1 MKKQH
6 NQSLIGFNAIGI
18 LMACSFFLTSCTSL
32 QQTTTAATD
41 DLYFTPSKEA
51 ETIAKTNARNNSAEA
66 EVSEEAE
73 YQDYQNYQDDRF
85 LRLKVANRNRWS
97 SIDDFGY
104 WNNPRFNM
112 GFGMGWGGG
121 FGGWGGGFGGWGG
134 GFGFDPFWGGIG
146 GWGGFGGWA
155 GGLGGW
161 GGGFGG
167 WGFDPFWGGFGGWG
181 GGFGGWGGGFGGW
194 GGGFGGWGF
203 DPFWGGFGGWGGGFG
218 GWGGW
223 NPYFAGFW
231 NPYRP
236 IYYGGGV
243 GDFPMQRNN
252 YTPRALQTSAPAL
265 AAYRTNRNYNNSN
278 NFSNTTNGTTRYT
291 GNPTLNSRFGNLL
304 RRVTT
309 NNTNANQANSF
320 DRPARYFNN
329 GGFSNSNQNKS
340 SNSNSN
346 TAPSMNNNA
355 GGRSGGFN
363 SSGSAPSSRPPRGG
377 N

>member
-51 ETIAKTNARNNSAEA
+51 ETNTKTNARNNSADA
-66 EVSEEAE
+66 EISEEAE

-104 WNNPRFNM
+104 WNNPRFSMSMNM
-112 GFGMGWGGG
+112 GMGWGGG

-134 GFGFDPFWGGIG
+134 SIGLGWGG
-146 GWGGFGGWA
+146 GWGGGFGGWA
-155 GGLGGW
+155 GGFGGWGGGFGGWGVGLGLGW

-167 WGFDPFWGGFGGWG
+167 WGFDPFW
-181 GGFGGWGGGFGGW
+181 
-194 GGGFGGWGF
+194 
-203 DPFWGGFGGWGGGFG
+203 DPFWGGGFGGWGGGFG

-223 NPYFAGFW
+223 NPYFAGYW

-265 AAYRTNRNYNNSN
+265 NAYRTNRNYNNAN

-309 NNTNANQANSF
+309 NNANVNQANSF

-329 GGFSNSNQNKS
+329 GGFSNNNQNKS
-340 SNSNSN
+340 SNSNTN
-346 TAPSMNNNA
+346 TNSAPSVNNNA

>member
-1 MKKQH
+1 MKKQR
-6 NQSLIGFNAIGI
+6 NLSLIGFNAIVL

-51 ETIAKTNARNNSAEA
+51 ETTTKTATRYNSD
-66 EVSEEAE
+66 EVETSEEAE
-73 YQDYQNYQDDRF
+73 YQDYQNYQDDRY

-104 WNNPRFNM
+104 WNNPSFRV
-112 GFGMGWGGG
+112 GFGMGYGGFGGFGGFGGYGGFGGFGYGGWDPFWSNRIGWAGYYGGFGGFGYDPFWAGAFGYDPFWGGG
-121 FGGWGGGFGGWGG
+121 FGGFGGGFGYDPFWGGGFGG
-134 GFGFDPFWGGIG
+134 
-146 GWGGFGGWA
+146 FGGY
-155 GGLGGW
+155 
-161 GGGFGG
+161 
-167 WGFDPFWGGFGGWG
+167 
-181 GGFGGWGGGFGGW
+181 
-194 GGGFGGWGF
+194 
-203 DPFWGGFGGWGGGFG
+203 GGFG

-223 NPYFAGFW
+223 NPYFAGYW

-243 GDFPMQRNN
+243 GNFPMQRNN

-265 AAYRTNRNYNNSN
+265 AAYRTNRNYNNAN

-291 GNPTLNSRFGNLL
+291 GNPNLNSGFGNLL

-346 TAPSMNNNA
+346 TNTNTAPSMNNNA

>member
-1 MKKQH
+1 MKKQR
-6 NQSLIGFNAIGI
+6 NLSLIGFNAIVL

-51 ETIAKTNARNNSAEA
+51 ETSTKTTARNNSTEAEA
-66 EVSEEAE
+66 SEEAE
-73 YQDYQNYQDDRF
+73 YQDYQNYQDDRY

-104 WNNPRFNM
+104 WNNPSFRV
-112 GFGMGWGGG
+112 GFGMGYGG
-121 FGGWGGGFGGWGG
+121 FGGYGGYGGFGGFGGYG
-134 GFGFDPFWGGIG
+134 GFGY
-146 GWGGFGGWA
+146 
-155 GGLGGW
+155 
-161 GGGFGG
+161 
-167 WGFDPFWGGFGGWG
+167 
-181 GGFGGWGGGFGGW
+181 
-194 GGGFGGWGF
+194 
-203 DPFWGGFGGWGGGFG
+203 GGFG

-223 NPYFAGFW
+223 NPYYAGYW

-236 IYYGGGV
+236 IFYGGGV
-243 GDFPMQRNN
+243 GNFPMQRNN

-265 AAYRTNRNYNNSN
+265 AAYRTNRNYNNAN
-278 NFSNTTNGTTRYT
+278 NFSNNTNGTTRYT
-291 GNPTLNSRFGNLL
+291 GNPNLNSGFGNLL

-346 TAPSMNNNA
+346 TNTNNAPSMNNNA

>member
-6 NQSLIGFNAIGI
+6 NQFLIGFNAIVL
-18 LMACSFFLTSCTSL
+18 LMASSFFLTSCTSL

-51 ETIAKTNARNNSAEA
+51 ESITKTNPRNNSADAEA
-66 EVSEEAE
+66 SEEAE

-97 SIDDFGY
+97 TIDDFGY

-112 GFGMGWGGG
+112 GFGMGWGG
-121 FGGWGGGFGGWGG
+121 WGGGFGGWGG
-134 GFGFDPFWGGIG
+134 WG
-146 GWGGFGGWA
+146 A
-155 GGLGGW
+155 
-161 GGGFGG
+161 
-167 WGFDPFWGGFGGWG
+167 
-181 GGFGGWGGGFGGW
+181 
-194 GGGFGGWGF
+194 
-203 DPFWGGFGGWGGGFG
+203 GFG

-243 GDFPMQRNN
+243 SDFPMQRNN
-252 YTPRALQTSAPAL
+252 YTPRAMQTSAPAL
-265 AAYRTNRNYNNSN
+265 SAYRTNRNYNNAN
-278 NFSNTTNGTTRYT
+278 NFSNSTNGSTRYT
-291 GNPTLNSRFGNLL
+291 GNPNLNSRFGNLL

-309 NNTNANQANSF
+309 NNANVNQANSF

-329 GGFSNSNQNKS
+329 GGFSSNNQNKS
-340 SNSNSN
+340 SNSSSNYNS
-346 TAPSMNNNA
+346 TPSVNNNA

>member
-1 MKKQH
+1 MKKQR
-6 NQSLIGFNAIGI
+6 NLSLIGFNAIVL
-18 LMACSFFLTSCTSL
+18 LMAFSFFLTSCTSL

-51 ETIAKTNARNNSAEA
+51 ETTTRNNSNEA
-66 EVSEEAE
+66 TASEEAE

-97 SIDDFGY
+97 TIDDFGY

-112 GFGMGWGGG
+112 GFGM
-121 FGGWGGGFGGWGG
+121 GWGGGFGGWGG

-161 GGGFGG
+161 GGG
-167 WGFDPFWGGFGGWG
+167 WGFDPFW
-181 GGFGGWGGGFGGW
+181 
-194 GGGFGGWGF
+194 
-203 DPFWGGFGGWGGGFG
+203 DPFWGGGFGGWGGGFG

-231 NPYRP
+231 NPYMP

-243 GDFPMQRNN
+243 GNFPMQRNN

-265 AAYRTNRNYNNSN
+265 AAYRTNRNYNIGN
-278 NFSNTTNGTTRYT
+278 NFSNTTNGSTRYT
-291 GNPTLNSRFGNLL
+291 GNPTLNSGFGNLL

-329 GGFSNSNQNKS
+329 GGFNNSNQNKS
-340 SNSNSN
+340 SNSNTN

-363 SSGSAPSSRPPRGG
+363 SSGSAPSSRPPRTG

>member
-51 ETIAKTNARNNSAEA
+51 ETNTKTNARNNSADA
-66 EVSEEAE
+66 EISEEAE

-104 WNNPRFNM
+104 WNNPRFSMSMNM
-112 GFGMGWGGG
+112 GMGWG
-121 FGGWGGGFGGWGG
+121 
-134 GFGFDPFWGGIG
+134 
-146 GWGGFGGWA
+146 
-155 GGLGGW
+155 
-161 GGGFGG
+161 
-167 WGFDPFWGGFGGWG
+167 
-181 GGFGGWGGGFGGW
+181 
-194 GGGFGGWGF
+194 
-203 DPFWGGFGGWGGGFG
+203 GGFGGWGGGFG

-243 GDFPMQRNN
+243 SDFPMQRNN
-252 YTPRALQTSAPAL
+252 YTPRAMQTSAPAL
-265 AAYRTNRNYNNSN
+265 GAYRTNRNYNNAN
-278 NFSNTTNGTTRYT
+278 NFSNSTNGTTRYT

-309 NNTNANQANSF
+309 NNTNTNQANSF

-329 GGFSNSNQNKS
+329 GGFSSNNQNKS

-346 TAPSMNNNA
+346 SNSNTSPSVNNNA

>member
-1 MKKQH
+1 MKT
-6 NQSLIGFNAIGI
+6 LITYSPLK
-18 LMACSFFLTSCTSL
+18 LMALGLVLISCIATSCTSL
-32 QQTTTAATD
+32 QQTTVAATD
-41 DLYFTPSKEA
+41 DLYFTPSAEA
-51 ETIAKTNARNNSAEA
+51 ATKTIASTNNKRSNDQLQ
-66 EVSEEAE
+66 SEDEQE
-73 YQDYQNYQDDRF
+73 YQDYQSYPDDRY
-85 LRLKVANRNRWS
+85 LRLKVTNRNRWAA
-97 SIDDFGY
+97 IDDFGY
-104 WNNPRFNM
+104 WNDPRFSMNM
-112 GFGMGWGGG
+112 GLAY
-121 FGGWGGGFGGWGG
+121 GGWG
-134 GFGFDPFWGGIG
+134 
-146 GWGGFGGWA
+146 
-155 GGLGGW
+155 
-161 GGGFGG
+161 
-167 WGFDPFWGGFGGWG
+167 GGFGGWG

-194 GGGFGGWGF
+194 GGGFGGWG
-203 DPFWGGFGGWGGGFG
+203 
-218 GWGGW
+218 GW
-223 NPYFAGFW
+223 NPYFAGYW

-265 AAYRTNRNYNNSN
+265 AAYRTNRNYNNAN

-309 NNTNANQANSF
+309 NNTNTNQANSF

-329 GGFSNSNQNKS
+329 GGFSNNNSNKS
-340 SNSNSN
+340 SNSNTNTNTN
-346 TAPSMNNNA
+346 TAPSVNNNA

>member
-1 MKKQH
+1 MKKQ
-6 NQSLIGFNAIGI
+6 NIRSLIGFYAIV
-18 LMACSFFLTSCTSL
+18 LSLACSFFLTSCTSL
-32 QQTTTAATD
+32 QQTTTVATD
-41 DLYFTPSKEA
+41 DLYFTPSKDVA
-51 ETIAKTNARNNSAEA
+51 TTSKASAKYN
-66 EVSEEAE
+66 SEEEAATEESE

-112 GFGMGWGGG
+112 GVSIGWGGG
-121 FGGWGGGFGGWGG
+121 WGGWGYDPFWGGGWGGGFGGWA
-134 GFGFDPFWGGIG
+134 G
-146 GWGGFGGWA
+146 GW
-155 GGLGGW
+155 GGW
-161 GGGFGG
+161 GGGWGG
-167 WGFDPFWGGFGGWG
+167 WGYDPFWG
-181 GGFGGWGGGFGGW
+181 
-194 GGGFGGWGF
+194 
-203 DPFWGGFGGWGGGFG
+203 G

-223 NPYFAGFW
+223 NPYFAGYW

-243 GDFPMQRNN
+243 GNYPMQRNN
-252 YTPRALQTSAPAL
+252 YSPRALQTSAPAL
-265 AAYRTNRNYNNSN
+265 AAYRNNRNYSNSN
-278 NFSNTTNGTTRYT
+278 NFSNTTNGATRYT
-291 GNPTLNSRFGNLL
+291 GNPTLNSGFGNLL

-309 NNTNANQANSF
+309 NNTNVNQANSF

-340 SNSNSN
+340 NNSNANSN
-346 TAPSMNNNA
+346 NNNNTPPSANNNA

>member
-1 MKKQH
+1 MNNMKKQR
-6 NQSLIGFNAIGI
+6 NLSLIGFNAIVL

-32 QQTTTAATD
+32 QQTSTAATD

-51 ETIAKTNARNNSAEA
+51 ETTTRNNSNEA
-66 EVSEEAE
+66 TASEEAE
-73 YQDYQNYQDDRF
+73 YQDYQNYQDDRY

-112 GFGMGWGGG
+112 GFGM
-121 FGGWGGGFGGWGG
+121 GWGGGFGGWGG

-167 WGFDPFWGGFGGWG
+167 WGGGFGGWGGGWGYDPFWDPFWGGGFGGWG

-194 GGGFGGWGF
+194 GGGFGGWG
-203 DPFWGGFGGWGGGFG
+203 
-218 GWGGW
+218 GW
-223 NPYFAGFW
+223 NPYYAGYW

-236 IYYGGGV
+236 IFYGGGV
-243 GDFPMQRNN
+243 GNFPMQRNN

-265 AAYRTNRNYNNSN
+265 AAYRTNRNYNNAN
-278 NFSNTTNGTTRYT
+278 NFSNNTNGTTRYT
-291 GNPTLNSRFGNLL
+291 GNPNLNSGFGNLL

-340 SNSNSN
+340 SNSNTNTN

>member
-1 MKKQH
+1 MKKQR
-6 NQSLIGFNAIGI
+6 NLSLIGFNAIV
-18 LMACSFFLTSCTSL
+18 LSMACSFFLTSCTSL

-51 ETIAKTNARNNSAEA
+51 ETTTKTATINNSD
-66 EVSEEAE
+66 EVETSEEAE
-73 YQDYQNYQDDRF
+73 YQDYQNYQDDRY

-104 WNNPRFNM
+104 WNNPSFRM
-112 GFGMGWGGG
+112 GFGMGYGGFGGFGGYGGFGGFGYGGWDPFWSNRIGWAGNYGGFGGFGYDPFWAGAFGYDPFWGGG
-121 FGGWGGGFGGWGG
+121 FGGFGGYGGFGG
-134 GFGFDPFWGGIG
+134 F
-146 GWGGFGGWA
+146 GGFGGY
-155 GGLGGW
+155 
-161 GGGFGG
+161 GGFGY
-167 WGFDPFWGGFGGWG
+167 GGFGY
-181 GGFGGWGGGFGGW
+181 
-194 GGGFGGWGF
+194 
-203 DPFWGGFGGWGGGFG
+203 GGFG

-223 NPYFAGFW
+223 NPYFAGYW

-236 IYYGGGV
+236 IFYGGGV
-243 GDFPMQRNN
+243 GNFPMQRNN

-265 AAYRTNRNYNNSN
+265 NAYRTNRNYNNAN

-291 GNPTLNSRFGNLL
+291 GNPNLNSGFGNLL

-340 SNSNSN
+340 SNSSTNTNTN
-346 TAPSMNNNA
+346 TAPSVNNNA